1 MKDSVPAEINTSKK
15 ANINLAINSE
25 NITVNSAI
33 KKSSILTAKRV
44 KIEGGKRY
52 RYRPVKG
59 PIHRW
64 SFSVDFIRPVRN
76 KMVID

>member
-33 KKSSILTAKRV
+33 KKSSILTAKLAKMKR
-44 KIEGGKRY
+44 GKSY
-52 RYRPVKG
+52 RYRRAEG
-59 PIHRW
+59 YIHRL
-64 SFSVDFIRPVRN
+64 PPLN
-76 KMVID
+76 

>member
-64 SFSVDFIRPVRN
+64 SFSVDFIRRIT
-76 KMVID
+76 KLIIM